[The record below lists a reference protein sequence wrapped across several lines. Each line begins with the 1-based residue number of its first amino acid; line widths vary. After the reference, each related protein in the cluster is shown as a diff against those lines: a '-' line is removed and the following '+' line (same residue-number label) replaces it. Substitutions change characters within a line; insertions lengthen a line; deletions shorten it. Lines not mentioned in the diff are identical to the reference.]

1 MTEQRVA
8 DPFDLPDWIG
18 AKDTTWTALGSVGDQ
33 RIAGLLTSDSGSSDP
48 LDDAVSL
55 TVLAGDVAYPAP
67 ALREDM
73 RRSAHQSWVHGEVLL
88 ICENGRYVLAV
99 PGTSLDAGLVCE
111 AISRF
116 ARSVGAGPSR
126 LTVALRL

>member
-1 MTEQRVA
+1 MTEQQVA

-33 RIAGLLTSDSGSSDP
+33 RIAGLLTSDGGSADP

-55 TVLAGDVAYPAP
+55 TLLAGDVAYPAP

-73 RRSAHQSWVHGEVLL
+73 RRNAHQSWAHGEVLL

-99 PGTSLDAGLVCE
+99 PGTELDAVLVCE
-111 AISRF
+111 AIRRF
-116 ARSVGAGPSR
+116 ARAVGAGPNR